1 MRAPS
6 TSHAAG
12 WLKGLLPRCEARGY
26 GQKEG
31 KHMSEQR
38 SRFDAAR
45 IDIFNDELGALVQ
58 KYLDMK
64 DVDPLALYGPL
75 WRRAKK

>member
-1 MRAPS
+1 MTERRSPA
-6 TSHAAG
+6 
-12 WLKGLLPRCEARGY
+12 
-26 GQKEG
+26 
-31 KHMSEQR
+31 M
-38 SRFDAAR
+38 SRFEAAK

-75 WRRAKK
+75 WRRAEEMKFIGCEERRQAKSRGGGNP